1 MFEPLEDEDEDGW
14 KDYIERNFFFYEE
27 DFELYEKMLKY
38 ASSDYSVMTI
48 RTNLSINDLFA
59 AVIDGVKTPKEATEQ
74 LVPVVEGLAGQT
86 NK

>member
-1 MFEPLEDEDEDGW
+1 
-14 KDYIERNFFFYEE
+14 
-27 DFELYEKMLKY
+27 
-38 ASSDYSVMTI
+38 MTI